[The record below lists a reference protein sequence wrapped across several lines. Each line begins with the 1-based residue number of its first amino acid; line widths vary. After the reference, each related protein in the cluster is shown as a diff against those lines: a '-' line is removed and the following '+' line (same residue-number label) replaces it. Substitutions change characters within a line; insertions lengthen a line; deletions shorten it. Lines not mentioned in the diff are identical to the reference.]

1 VTTLEQLGV
10 TADLGAGAGFKA
22 LWSLLAILAVF
33 ALRWALVRAVRG
45 GAEILTDRQRW
56 WISLIKNLATAAL
69 FAGLVAIWADEIKAF
84 ALSIA
89 AVAVAFV
96 IATKEL
102 WLCVTGATWRGAS
115 QAFSVGDW
123 IEIGPHSG
131 EVIEEN
137 LLATV
142 LQEIDPHDFS
152 VTGRIIWAPN
162 SLLLTAPIINNG
174 FGKRFIYFQF
184 DIYTEPHT
192 GAAATMARIRDA
204 LDAATV
210 EFHELARRYAARIE
224 RSAGAKLRDPAPRV
238 TAHTTDLAKIAFR
251 CAVFCPRERA
261 AAVRAAVMAAYLD
274 GGPPPPGGEMTK

>member
-1 VTTLEQLGV
+1 MITLEQLGV
-10 TADLGAGAGFKA
+10 NADLGASAALRA
-22 LWSLLAILAVF
+22 LWSLLAILAIIC
-33 ALRWALVRAVRG
+33 LRWALVRAVRG

-56 WISLIKNLATAAL
+56 WISMIKNLATAAL

-142 LQEIDPHDFS
+142 LQEIDPHDFA
-152 VTGRIIWAPN
+152 VTGRTIWAPN
-162 SLLLTAPIINNG
+162 SLLLTAPIVNYG

-184 DIYTEPHT
+184 DIHTEPHA
-192 GAAATMARIRDA
+192 GAAATLARITNA
-204 LDAATV
+204 LNTAAV

-224 RSAGAKLRDPAPRV
+224 RTAGAKLRDPAPQV
-238 TAHTTDLAKIAFR
+238 TTHTTDLAKIAFR
-251 CAVFCPRERA
+251 CTVFCPRERA
-261 AAVRAAVMAAYLD
+261 AAVRAAVTAAYLE
-274 GGPPPPGGEMTK
+274 GGPPPPGA

>member
-1 VTTLEQLGV
+1 MLTPEQFGID
-10 TADLGAGAGFKA
+10 ADLGAGPALRA
-22 LWSLLAILAVF
+22 LWSLLAILGVI

-45 GAEILTDRQRW
+45 GAEILSDRQRW

-102 WLCVTGATWRGAS
+102 WLCVTGATWRGAA

-152 VTGRIIWAPN
+152 LTGRTIWAPN

-174 FGKRFIYFQF
+174 FRKKFIYFQF
-184 DIYTEPHT
+184 EIHTEPHPD
-192 GAAATMARIRDA
+192 AAATLARLTAA
-204 LDAATV
+204 LNDAAA

-224 RSAGAKLRDPAPRV
+224 RAAGARLRDPAPQV

-251 CAVFCPRERA
+251 CAVFCPRDRA
-261 AAVRAAVMAAYLD
+261 AAVRAAVTAAYLE
-274 GGPPPPGGEMTK
+274 GGPPKPGG